1 MDESNSNTES
11 LFPEEVPNRQNN
23 LYLTSNIYKS
33 KSFPDLRRE
42 FLIKSFIFLFAFNL
56 IISIPLSVLVL
67 CKKNFFNE
75 IAIFIF
81 AGLLIALSIIAEIGG
96 LGMVKYDMLYNI
108 ITIVFGLSLMGMS
121 FFFPYP
127 IYLLFFFVILL
138 ANNVLFIL
146 ISLTPY
152 RYNTRILMY
161 ISNAL
166 IIILALF
173 LPILPIHINM
183 TDNEFYVAL
192 ISFFSSIFFVTGHT
206 TSAYDKAEEI
216 EDEKYNYYKSQVYV
230 MKGTVISSA
239 HIIYYILKYMFIIMI
254 FLIKIAAICVCGDQ
268 SKAPTENRESRETT
282 KKYIGDSNGAVF
294 CIQGDKITRVF

>member
-1 MDESNSNTES
+1 MDGPNSNTES
-11 LFPEEVPNRQNN
+11 LFPEEVPNRQDN
-23 LYLTSNIYKS
+23 LYQTSNIYKS

-56 IISIPLSVLVL
+56 IISIPSSVLVL

-81 AGLLIALSIIAEIGG
+81 VGSLIALSIIAEIGG
-96 LGMVKYDMLYNI
+96 LGMAEYDMLYNI
-108 ITIVFGLSLMGMS
+108 ITIVFGLSLMGLS

-127 IYLLFFFVILL
+127 IYLLFFFVVLL

-166 IIILALF
+166 IIIISLI

-192 ISFFSSIFFVTGHT
+192 ISFFSSFFFVTGHT

-239 HIIYYILKYMFIIMI
+239 HIIYYTLKYMFIIMI
-254 FLIKIAAICVCGDQ
+254 FLIQIVAKFI
-268 SKAPTENRESRETT
+268 
-282 KKYIGDSNGAVF
+282 YFVF
-294 CIQGDKITRVF
+294 YSQIIF